1 MERKLHSN
9 VSIDDVSV
17 QKLVIA
23 LFRAK
28 DFLGKRIKILF
39 VAAILGSVLGFVYA
53 SFIPKKFTAK
63 TTFVVQEGKPSS
75 GGGLAS
81 LAGQFGFDLGGS
93 GNGLFSEDN
102 ILIFLKSES
111 LIRETFL
118 TKVDSLSNN
127 SLADLFVANS
137 PFKSKWEKKG
147 FGSVDFSKFN
157 SIQLPRVEDSLLQ
170 VLVKDFNARNLVIGK
185 VDKKSSFVEIKVISN
200 SEKFSYLFV
209 RRLIKLAS
217 EKYIELKTKVKVA
230 NILKLQRR
238 ADSLSAVLNNKTYSA
253 ASSQQQLL
261 DANPALRQMPVV
273 TEISAR
279 DKTLVASIF
288 AEVVKNLE
296 LSKTILSQET
306 PVVQIVDQSTLP
318 LPIESISKI
327 SYSLFS
333 GIALF
338 IISVLVL
345 VFGRLFK
352 SFKSLNVAI
361 KNEKHVQ

>member
-1 MERKLHSN
+1 
-9 VSIDDVSV
+9 
-17 QKLVIA
+17 
-23 LFRAK
+23 
-28 DFLGKRIKILF
+28 
-39 VAAILGSVLGFVYA
+39 
-53 SFIPKKFTAK
+53 
-63 TTFVVQEGKPSS
+63 
-75 GGGLAS
+75 
-81 LAGQFGFDLGGS
+81 
-93 GNGLFSEDN
+93 
-102 ILIFLKSES
+102 
-111 LIRETFL
+111 
-118 TKVDSLSNN
+118 
-127 SLADLFVANS
+127 
-137 PFKSKWEKKG
+137 
-147 FGSVDFSKFN
+147 
-157 SIQLPRVEDSLLQ
+157 
-170 VLVKDFNARNLVIGK
+170 
-185 VDKKSSFVEIKVISN
+185 
-200 SEKFSYLFV
+200 
-209 RRLIKLAS
+209 
-217 EKYIELKTKVKVA
+217 
-230 NILKLQRR
+230 
-238 ADSLSAVLNNKTYSA
+238 LNNKTYSA